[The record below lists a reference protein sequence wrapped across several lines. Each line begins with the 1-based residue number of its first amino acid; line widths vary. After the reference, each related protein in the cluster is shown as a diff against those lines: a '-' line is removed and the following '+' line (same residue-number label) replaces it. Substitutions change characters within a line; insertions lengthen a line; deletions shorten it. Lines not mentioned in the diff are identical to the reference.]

1 MVLLLVV
8 KNGVIGK
15 KKVKWSENIM
25 QKNKKR
31 NIIGIVLLVIAVVLI
46 VMGIVMQN
54 NGNNKTNDNDKDFI
68 DGVAYSGEITG
79 QHCLGTLC
87 IDTLF
92 VNYYDDNTGDLGFM
106 LVNTDEV
113 NVQPS
118 GHFVITPDNSTPLN
132 VYFDEIQ
139 VGEMQYV
146 KVSFS
151 DKNVTK
157 MKDYVLSDLVIEEND
172 GV

>member
-1 MVLLLVV
+1 M
-8 KNGVIGK
+8 KT
-15 KKVKWSENIM
+15 
-25 QKNKKR
+25 KKR

-46 VMGIVMQN
+46 GIGIFLQFKGSKMTSNKN
-54 NGNNKTNDNDKDFI
+54 NSPYI
-68 DGVAYSGEITG
+68 EGVSYSGEITG

-87 IDTLF
+87 IDKLF

-113 NVQPS
+113 NAQSS

-151 DKNVTK
+151 DKNVIK
-157 MKDYVLSDLVIEEND
+157 MKDYTLSDLVIEENG

>member
-1 MVLLLVV
+1 
-8 KNGVIGK
+8 
-15 KKVKWSENIM
+15 M

-46 VMGIVMQN
+46 VIGIVMQIK
-54 NGNNKTNDNDKDFI
+54 GNNKANDKNKNKDFI

-87 IDTLF
+87 IDKLF

-113 NVQPS
+113 NAQPS

-151 DKNVTK
+151 DKEVTK
-157 MKDYVLSDLVIEEND
+157 MKDYALSDLVIEENG

>member
-1 MVLLLVV
+1 
-8 KNGVIGK
+8 
-15 KKVKWSENIM
+15 M

-46 VMGIVMQN
+46 VMGIVMQIK
-54 NGNNKTNDNDKDFI
+54 GNNKTNDNDKDFI

-87 IDTLF
+87 IYTLF

-151 DKNVTK
+151 DKKVTK
-157 MKDYVLSDLVIEEND
+157 MKDYALSDLVIEDND